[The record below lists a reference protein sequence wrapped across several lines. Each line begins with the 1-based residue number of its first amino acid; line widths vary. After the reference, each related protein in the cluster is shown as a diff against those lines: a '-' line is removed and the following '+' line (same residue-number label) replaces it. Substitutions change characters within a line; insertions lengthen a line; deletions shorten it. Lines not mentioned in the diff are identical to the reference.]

1 VNYRRYNFE
10 IPFGALAENLVNSHD
25 VTLAEP
31 EHLRTPA
38 DLAAFLREHD
48 LPVKRL
54 GTAELEGVR
63 TLRAEVRALFAAESQ
78 AEALRRVNG
87 LLEGARTQLA
97 AVKDRGGVRIAW
109 SMDQDIDF
117 FDALRSAVAVNVAH
131 LAAEFGVERLR
142 VCGASPCIDVFLDTS
157 KRGEQRF
164 CGPRCA
170 TRTRVAA
177 HRARQ
182 D

>member
-1 VNYRRYNFE
+1 MNYRRYNFE

-25 VTLAEP
+25 VTLDEP
-31 EHLRTPA
+31 EHLQTPA

-48 LPVKRL
+48 LSAKRL
-54 GTAELEGVR
+54 GVAELEGVR
-63 TLRAEVRALFAAESQ
+63 TLRAEVRGLFAAVSH
-78 AEALRRVNG
+78 ADTLRRVNG
-87 LLEGARTQLA
+87 LLEGARTRLA
-97 AVKDRGGVRIAW
+97 AVKDGSGVRIAW
-109 SMDQDIDF
+109 SMDQGIDF
-117 FDALRSAVAVNVAH
+117 IDALRSAVAVNVAH

-157 KRGEQRF
+157 KRGGQRF

>member
-1 VNYRRYNFE
+1 MNYRRYSFG

-25 VTLAEP
+25 VTLDEP
-31 EHLRTPA
+31 EHLRTPT

-54 GTAELEGVR
+54 GTAELEAVR
-63 TLRAEVRALFAAESQ
+63 KLRAEVRALFAAESQ
-78 AEALRRVNG
+78 AEALRRVNV
-87 LLEGARTQLA
+87 LLEGARTRLA

-109 SMDQDIDF
+109 SMDQDVDF
-117 FDALRSAVAVNVAH
+117 IGALRSAVAVNVAH